1 MRTSTGV
8 KFIGHITV
16 TMRSTLGVLWA
27 VTQEGALGP
36 TNREFMK
43 KINVF
48 MLSGFLSFSHPP
60 SGY

>member
-1 MRTSTGV
+1 MRTFTGV

-27 VTQEGALGP
+27 VTQEGALGLA
-36 TNREFMK
+36 NREFMK

-48 MLSGFLSFSHPP
+48 VLSGSLSSPHPP
-60 SGY
+60 SGC